1 MKHLGTILGALALVG
16 VILIATGTF
25 GGEKKTEKATT
36 SEAIKDPNRG
46 IRLAYVHSD
55 SLQSQYLYFVELS
68 DELQK
73 EEAAATKEL
82 EKRQRDIQI
91 EMNLYQQEAPKMT
104 AQQRQ
109 ASEAD
114 LMRVRDNYLAYEQQL
129 TNTLMKKQEEL
140 NTKMKSDMD
149 SVLVKMKDE
158 LNLDF
163 ILLYQENG
171 ALIYANK
178 DYDITAVVVERLN
191 DNYLKKKAEDNEE

>member
-1 MKHLGTILGALALVG
+1 MKHLGTILGAIAIVG
-16 VILIATGTF
+16 VIYIGF
-25 GGEKKTEKATT
+25 IKGGSSDKGSTV
-36 SEAIKDPNRG
+36 SEAISDPNRG

-55 SLQSQYLYFVELS
+55 SLQSKYLYYVELS
-68 DELQK
+68 DQLKK
-73 EEAAATKEL
+73 EEDAATREL

-91 EMNLYQQEAPKMT
+91 EVNLYQQEAPKMSP
-104 AQQRQ
+104 QQRQ
-109 ASEAD
+109 QSEAD
-114 LMRVRDNYLAYEQQL
+114 LMRVRDNYMAYEQQL
-129 TNTLMKKQEEL
+129 TQTLLQKQEEL

-178 DYDITAVVVERLN
+178 DYDITGVVVKRLN
-191 DNYLKKKAEDNEE
+191 DNYLKKKAEQGD

>member
-1 MKHLGTILGALALVG
+1 MKHLGTILGALALLG

-25 GGEKKTEKATT
+25 DKKDRTAKST
-36 SEAIKDPNRG
+36 SAVINDPNRG

-55 SLQSQYLYFVELS
+55 SLQSQYLYFVDLS
-68 DELQK
+68 AELQK
-73 EEAAATKEL
+73 EEAAAQKEL

-91 EMNLYQQEAPKMT
+91 EVNLYQQEAPKMT
-104 AQQRQ
+104 DQQRQ

-114 LMRVRDNYLAYEQQL
+114 LMRVRDQYLAYEQQI
-129 TNTLMKKQEEL
+129 TQTLVKKQEEL
-140 NTKMKSDMD
+140 NVKMKSDMD

-178 DYDITAVVVERLN
+178 DYDITEVVVERLN
-191 DNYLKKKAEDNEE
+191 DNYLKKKAEENEN

>member
-1 MKHLGTILGALALVG
+1 MKHLGTILGALALLG

-25 GGEKKTEKATT
+25 RKKEKASATT
-36 SEAIKDPNRG
+36 SAVINDPNRG

-55 SLQSQYLYFVELS
+55 SLQSQYLYFVDLS
-68 DELQK
+68 AELQK
-73 EEAAATKEL
+73 EEAAAQKEL

-91 EMNLYQQEAPKMT
+91 EVNLYQQEAPKMT
-104 AQQRQ
+104 DQQRQ

-114 LMRVRDNYLAYEQQL
+114 LMRVRDQYLAYEQQI
-129 TNTLMKKQEEL
+129 TQTLVKKQEEL
-140 NTKMKSDMD
+140 NVKMKSDMD

-178 DYDITAVVVERLN
+178 DYDITEVVVERLN
-191 DNYLKKKAEDNEE
+191 DNYLKKKAEENEN

>member
-1 MKHLGTILGALALVG
+1 MKHLGTILGALALIG
-16 VILIATGTF
+16 VILLATGTF
-25 GGEKKTEKATT
+25 DKKESESAKT
-36 SEAIKDPNRG
+36 SEVIKDPNRG

-55 SLQSQYLYFVELS
+55 SLQSQYLYFVDLS
-68 DELQK
+68 EELQK

-104 AQQRQ
+104 PQQRQ

-129 TNTLMKKQEEL
+129 TETLMKKQEEL

-178 DYDITAVVVERLN
+178 DYDITEVVVDRLN
-191 DNYLKKKAEDNEE
+191 DNYLKKKAEDNSEE

>member
-1 MKHLGTILGALALVG
+1 MKNLGTILGAIALLG
-16 VILIATGTF
+16 VIYIGF
-25 GGEKKTEKATT
+25 IKGESNSTKEAV
-36 SEAIKDPNRG
+36 SEAINDPNRG

-55 SLQSQYLYFVELS
+55 SLQSKYLYYVELS
-68 DELQK
+68 EELKK
-73 EEAAATKEL
+73 EEDVATREL

-91 EMNLYQQEAPKMT
+91 EMNLYQQEAPKMS

-109 ASEAD
+109 QSEAD
-114 LMRVRDNYLAYEQQL
+114 LMRVRDNYMAYEQQL
-129 TNTLMKKQEEL
+129 TQTLLKKQEVL
-140 NTKMKSDMD
+140 NQKMKDDMD

-178 DYDITAVVVERLN
+178 DYNITTAVVERLN
-191 DNYLKKKAEDNEE
+191 ENYLKKKAEEGTEDK